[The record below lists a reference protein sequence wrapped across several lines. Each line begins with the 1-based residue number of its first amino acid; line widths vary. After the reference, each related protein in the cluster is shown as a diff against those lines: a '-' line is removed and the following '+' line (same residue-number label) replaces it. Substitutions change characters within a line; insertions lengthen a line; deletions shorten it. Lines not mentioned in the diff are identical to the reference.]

1 MLAQARS
8 TSRSS
13 LLRHIGSFFS
23 VSVVAAGMAFLA
35 NTVVGRMLGPEQF
48 GIFYA
53 CMLIVAWGKQ
63 VHLGLYNA
71 FAKQYPVELGK
82 GDEERAHAIGDSTFW
97 ASLTA
102 SVVVV
107 IGVIGFALLYPDL
120 EVEYRLGM
128 VVIGIQLIAEVA
140 YQFTFLHQRV
150 EMRFKL
156 VNWFLAIRR
165 FSDVA
170 LKIALTWLFGLYG
183 LFAASLA
190 SVALTVAL
198 TWVVP
203 GAARFGRHFQWKVVK
218 EMLVLGFPIFAVTMV
233 GVVFTSIGRPLVL
246 VLYSA
251 KILGY
256 FGMGQTFA
264 NMMRLIPQS
273 AQIVLG
279 PTMMMEYGRTGEIQV
294 LARYV
299 RHPTRILA
307 LGILGV
313 IVVGTVVLEAAI
325 VWVLPEF
332 GPGIVIGKILFFDV
346 YFRSVTALF
355 GYFLITLDDRR
366 PMFVAQVAALFLTA
380 AVASVGFVLPMK
392 GVEVALALALGNGAY
407 AVWMVAYVH
416 RRYLKTGDHLRYQAE
431 LLLPLAATG
440 VILAGLTVWVPLLG
454 ESMTQD
460 SLRSLFHLGVGSL
473 PLVAWAA
480 WVQRRSNLI
489 SDVRA
494 MLGRRASAKAAEE

>member
-23 VSVVAAGMAFLA
+23 VSVLGAGMAFLA
-35 NTVVGRMLGPEQF
+35 STVVGRLLGPEQF

-53 CMLIVAWGKQ
+53 CMLIIAWGKQ
-63 VHLGLYNA
+63 AHLGLYNA

-82 GDEERAHAIGDSTFW
+82 GDEERAHIIGDSTFW
-97 ASLTA
+97 ASLAA
-102 SVVVV
+102 SVLVVL
-107 IGVIGFALLYPDL
+107 GVMVFALLTPDL

-128 VVIGIQLIAEVA
+128 VIIGIQLIAEVA

-165 FSDVA
+165 FSDVV
-170 LKIALTWLFGLYG
+170 LKIGLTWLFGLYG

-190 SVALTVAL
+190 SVVLTLAL

-203 GAARFGRHFQWKVVK
+203 GAARFGRRVQWRVVK
-218 EMLVLGFPIFAVTMV
+218 EMLVLGFPIFAVMMV

-251 KILGY
+251 RILGF

-264 NMMRLIPQS
+264 NMMLLLPQS

-299 RHPTRILA
+299 RHPTRILS

-313 IVVGTVVLEAAI
+313 VVVGTVVLEAAI
-325 VWVLPEF
+325 VWALPEF
-332 GPGIVIGKILFFDV
+332 GPGIIIGKVLFFSV
-346 YFRSVTALF
+346 YFRAITTLF
-355 GYFLITLDDRR
+355 GYFLITLDDRG
-366 PMFVAQVAALFLTA
+366 PMFVAQIAALALTA
-380 AVASVGFVLPMK
+380 VVASVGFVLPMK
-392 GVEVALALALGNGAY
+392 GVEVAMALAVGNGAY

-416 RRYLKTGDHLRYQAE
+416 RRYLKTGGHLRYQAE
-431 LLLPLAATG
+431 LLLPVAATA
-440 VILAGLTVWVPLLG
+440 VLVAGLTGWLPLLG
-454 ESMTQD
+454 ESITQD
-460 SLRSLFHLGVGSL
+460 VGRGLFHLGVASL
-473 PLVAWAA
+473 PLLVWAA
-480 WVQRRSNLI
+480 WVQHRSNLI

-494 MLGRRASAKAAEE
+494 MLSRRARAKDMEE